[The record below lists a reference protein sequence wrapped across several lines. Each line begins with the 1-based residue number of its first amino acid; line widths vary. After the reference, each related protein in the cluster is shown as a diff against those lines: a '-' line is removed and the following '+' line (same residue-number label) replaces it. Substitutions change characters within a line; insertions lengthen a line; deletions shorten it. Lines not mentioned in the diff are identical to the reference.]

1 MVTALKVY
9 GLTAAS
15 TTLPSAATFA
25 SATGGVTSS
34 ALTKI
39 GTSTGW
45 GELFGLGS
53 AATWPALG
61 AIGSPSGNGLL
72 WDVTTLEAQEIVAGT
87 WGPVWSFKTSVG
99 TVTADVWV
107 RVYRRSSASVY
118 TLIGAFN
125 TTGSSI
131 TTSLGAI
138 TFTTASLGAT
148 FFTTGD
154 KLYADCWM
162 NITTNSTGSAA
173 ATMAISLSSAASAGQ
188 IQKAEIDTPGYQ
200 PFVSLAGTFAGVGT
214 LVGPLSANLALP
226 ATTLVGV
233 GALSGTLALST
244 ALSTTFA
251 GVGTLAGTL
260 SANTAL
266 ADTLAGV
273 GTLTG
278 TLSLAT
284 ALSSTLAGVGTL
296 SGTLSLNTALTSTA
310 SGIGTLSGAA
320 TYATAL
326 ASTLVGTGTVSGA
339 FSLQCAL
346 SLTCA
351 GMGTL

>member
-15 TTLPSAATFA
+15 TTLTTAATFA

-53 AATWPALG
+53 AATWPGGG

-107 RVYRRSSASVY
+107 RVYRRSAASVY

-173 ATMAISLSSAASAGQ
+173 ATVAISLSSAATGQ

-200 PFVSLAGTFAGVGT
+200 PYVALAVT
-214 LVGPLSANLALP
+214 L
-226 ATTLVGV
+226 
-233 GALSGTLALST
+233 
-244 ALSTTFA
+244 A
-251 GVGTLAGTL
+251 GVGTLAGAISL
-260 SANTAL
+260 STAL
-266 ADTLAGV
+266 AVTFPGV
-273 GTLTG
+273 GTLVG
-278 TLSLAT
+278 ALSATT
-284 ALSSTLAGVGTL
+284 ALSATLAGVGTL
-296 SGTLSLNTALTSTA
+296 SGTLSTTGGVSLA
-310 SGIGTLSGAA
+310 GTMA
-320 TYATAL
+320 
-326 ASTLVGTGTVSGA
+326 
-339 FSLQCAL
+339 
-346 SLTCA
+346 
-351 GMGTL
+351 

>member
-15 TTLPSAATFA
+15 TTLTTAATFA

-53 AATWPALG
+53 AATWPGGG

-107 RVYRRSSASVY
+107 RVYRRSAASVY

-154 KLYADCWM
+154 KLYSDCWM

-173 ATMAISLSSAASAGQ
+173 ATMALSLSSAATGQ

-200 PFVSLAGTFAGVGT
+200 PFVSLTVTFAGTGE
-214 LVGPLSANLALP
+214 
-226 ATTLVGV
+226 
-233 GALSGTLALST
+233 LSGTLALST
-244 ALSTTFA
+244 VLA
-251 GVGTLAGTL
+251 GTCTGAGTLAGTIALATSLTGTASGVGTLTGQL

-266 ADTLAGV
+266 TGV
-273 GTLTG
+273 
-278 TLSLAT
+278 
-284 ALSSTLAGVGTL
+284 LAGVGTL
-296 SGTLSLNTALTSTA
+296 SGTAAYAAALGCTLA
-310 SGIGTLSGAA
+310 GVGTLS
-320 TYATAL
+320 
-326 ASTLVGTGTVSGA
+326 
-339 FSLQCAL
+339 
-346 SLTCA
+346 
-351 GMGTL
+351 